1 MARILVGTTSWTEAT
16 TLIQSGHFYPPEVH
30 TAEKRLQY
38 YASRFPVV
46 EGDRS
51 YYRLPSARN
60 AGLWAER
67 TPAGFVFDVK
77 AFRMFTQHQTPP
89 DALPKDIGE
98 ALAPTAKKNLYYKD
112 LAPDTQRTRG

>member
-16 TLIQSGHFYPPEVH
+16 LIESGRFYPPEEH
-30 TAEKRLQY
+30 TAEERLRY
-38 YASRFPVV
+38 YAGRFPVV
-46 EGDRS
+46 EVDSS
-51 YYRLPSARN
+51 YCGLPSARN

-77 AFRMFTQHQTPP
+77 AFRLLTQHQTPP
-89 DALPKDIGE
+89 DALPKDIRNVVT
-98 ALAPTAKKNLYYKD
+98 PTAKRNLDYKD